1 MHVPSH
7 VMHHAHG
14 HLNTAPPVMKC
25 NGHYRYMC
33 YCQLRGGARLMPGG
47 TRHMLRYKSL
57 SKYNEFMDEVA
68 VTRQIALSLA
78 LALVLALVLLI
89 YILMYLTLF
98 LLNPHVSATKP
109 PMQKE

>member
-1 MHVPSH
+1 
-7 VMHHAHG
+7 
-14 HLNTAPPVMKC
+14 
-25 NGHYRYMC
+25 
-33 YCQLRGGARLMPGG
+33 
-47 TRHMLRYKSL
+47 
-57 SKYNEFMDEVA
+57 MDEVA